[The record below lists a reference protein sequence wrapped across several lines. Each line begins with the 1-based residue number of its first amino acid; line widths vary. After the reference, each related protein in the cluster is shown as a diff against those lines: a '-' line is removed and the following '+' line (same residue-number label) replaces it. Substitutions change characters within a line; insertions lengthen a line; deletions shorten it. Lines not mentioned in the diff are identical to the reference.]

1 MISIFFKPEGFIVE
15 SLKKNIMN
23 KISTVIATL
32 GDFVC
37 LPAAAV
43 SVFYSYFIENQD
55 SPCPK
60 VNHPAILLIHGSSG
74 NHGTMAY
81 GVARLSKDFPHSVFT
96 VQYDGVL
103 VTDKHKSI
111 DEYIPL
117 ITKKCQEIQYKTQ
130 QNRIFLVGH
139 SLGGLLAARFV
150 QKEAYKYNIDVP
162 AIVTIGSPWRGSHLI
177 NKIWSVGKAKRR
189 LEDMRP
195 ESIFL
200 QDLNQE
206 LSKNTRYFCIGSTD
220 DLLVPYVQA
229 IPERRSLQ
237 HADHLKLQGVG
248 HYTLIVFPVVWDFV
262 EDVITRFI

>member
-1 MISIFFKPEGFIVE
+1 MTRKKP
-15 SLKKNIMN
+15 MN
-23 KISTVIATL
+23 YVSTTIATL

-55 SPCPK
+55 SPCPR

-74 NHGTMAY
+74 NHGTLAY

-96 VQYDGVL
+96 VQYDGVFM
-103 VTDKHKSI
+103 TDKYKSI
-111 DEYIPL
+111 DEYVPL
-117 ITKKCQEIQYKTQ
+117 ITQKCQDIQRKTQ

-139 SLGGLLAARFV
+139 SLGGLLAARFA
-150 QKEAYKYNIDVP
+150 QKEAFKHNIDVP

-195 ESIFL
+195 ESVFL
-200 QDLNQE
+200 KDLNSE
-206 LSKNTRYFCIGSTD
+206 LCPNVRYFCVGSTD
-220 DLLVPYVQA
+220 DLLVPYGQA
-229 IPERRSLQ
+229 IPEKRSLQ
-237 HADHLKLQGVG
+237 HVDHLKLQGVG

-262 EDVITRFI
+262 EDVIARLI